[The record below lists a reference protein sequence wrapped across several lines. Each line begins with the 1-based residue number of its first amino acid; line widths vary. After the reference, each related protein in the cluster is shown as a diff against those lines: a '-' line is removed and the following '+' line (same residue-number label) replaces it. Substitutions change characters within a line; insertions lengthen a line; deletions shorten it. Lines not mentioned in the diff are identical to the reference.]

1 MTQSIHG
8 SDETSYVDIEGLPL
22 NEYLSACLA
31 TLEFPTLF
39 SDQKGDLRQEKSNLV
54 FRNADVKKNIFF
66 NFSF

>member
-39 SDQKGDLRQEKSNLV
+39 SDQKSDLRQEK
-54 FRNADVKKNIFF
+54 K
-66 NFSF
+66 